1 MFTSIYFSTLTD
13 IEYFTEDSQQNTI
26 VRLKMKELDHFEKE
40 KLISKKQEFEEII
53 SKSQESTKPDLPKH
67 REYLLVVV
75 LLFSQFV
82 AQCTDTFLFPFFP
95 YKAKNKGLNEIDIGI
110 VFSSFELAR
119 FVTAPVLGYL
129 VRLLCYAISC
139 YYSISN
145 LRISLLGH
153 L

>member
-75 LLFSQFV
+75 LLFV
-82 AQCTDTFLFPFFP
+82 PFL
-95 YKAKNKGLNEIDIGI
+95 
-110 VFSSFELAR
+110 
-119 FVTAPVLGYL
+119 
-129 VRLLCYAISC
+129 
-139 YYSISN
+139 
-145 LRISLLGH
+145 SL
-153 L
+153 